1 MVITIRTGT
10 QFTVKR
16 CISLIKINNW
26 EESRST
32 SGRIFQISCKKCH
45 LRLISKFKTSKAY
58 RSKLKSS
65 KLTSFKN
72 KNPVTL
78 SNGVLSIQS
87 GDALLSHGE
96 APHYHRHYS
105 ILLLSSVWSQV
116 ELLHY
121 GRRNIRS

>member
-1 MVITIRTGT
+1 MAERITEKSAIEKQIIKGMLGLKYHHGEYDLK
-10 QFTVKR
+10 F
-16 CISLIKINNW
+16 SL
-26 EESRST
+26 
-32 SGRIFQISCKKCH
+32 
-45 LRLISKFKTSKAY
+45 
-58 RSKLKSS
+58 LKS
-65 KLTSFKN
+65 
-72 KNPVTL
+72 KNPVTFR
-78 SNGVLSIQS
+78 NGVLSIQS

>member
-45 LRLISKFKTSKAY
+45 LRLISRFKTYKAY
-58 RSKLKSS
+58 RSKLKPS
-65 KLTSFKN
+65 KLTCSK
-72 KNPVTL
+72 KQKP
-78 SNGVLSIQS
+78 
-87 GDALLSHGE
+87 
-96 APHYHRHYS
+96 RHT
-105 ILLLSSVWSQV
+105 Q
-116 ELLHY
+116 
-121 GRRNIRS
+121 